1 MGLFGGNFS
10 KPGKGISK
18 EEAAKRNYF
27 DILGCHFW
35 DLIKLNLLY
44 VLVNIILIAAF
55 VWFMI
60 PILVKPEDFINYL
73 FGAEHVIL
81 PIGPFLPFMFMGPFT
96 AGFSYVLRNWSRQ
109 EHAFLVSDFFEYS
122 KKNWK
127 QGLALSVIGT
137 VVTYL
142 FLTAFFFY
150 LRCGLPRVLVLT
162 LGAIIAIILI
172 ASSFYTYPMIV
183 TFDMKLKD
191 VYRNSLIFA
200 LAKLPQNL
208 FFLVI
213 VGAVHILLLWNLP
226 FIWIILM
233 LLFLIAWSGF
243 TVAYYVWHVMNKH
256 MISQLP
262 AEEKKDEAI
271 FSDDRV
277 IDGKNSDE

>member
-10 KPGKGISK
+10 KPGRGISK

-44 VLVNIILIAAF
+44 VLVNIIFIAAF

-262 AEEKKDEAI
+262 A
-271 FSDDRV
+271 
-277 IDGKNSDE
+277 